1 MREEVGVDEGREFGW
16 IRGGGCGGSGEGVEV
31 DEGKEWG
38 EMGGNWAR
46 IDDTKTR
53 SRNTKYIIV

>member
-31 DEGKEWG
+31 DEGKGLGWIRGRSWG
-38 EMGGNWAR
+38 G
-46 IDDTKTR
+46 
-53 SRNTKYIIV
+53 